1 SSKMNMPNFTE
12 RSFVLLS
19 INPYAAGEVKPGPAG
34 FTAWSS
40 SQAIR
45 QRRGNLGPV
54 LVSRH
59 YRMVNTGP
67 IPRTIQQR
75 NRDLHLFRQI
85 LGHGEGVFDGPAE
98 TIISQLRQGNPNRIL
113 GWKASV
119 FVDQ

>member
-1 SSKMNMPNFTE
+1 MNMPNFTE

-19 INPYAAGEVKPGPAG
+19 INPYAAGEMKPDAAA
-34 FTAWSS
+34 FTPWSS

-45 QRRGNLGPV
+45 QRRGYLGPV
-54 LVSRH
+54 VVSRH

-98 TIISQLRQGNPNRIL
+98 AIISQLRQCDSNRVV
-113 GWKASV
+113 GRETSV
-119 FVDQ
+119 FVDDDE